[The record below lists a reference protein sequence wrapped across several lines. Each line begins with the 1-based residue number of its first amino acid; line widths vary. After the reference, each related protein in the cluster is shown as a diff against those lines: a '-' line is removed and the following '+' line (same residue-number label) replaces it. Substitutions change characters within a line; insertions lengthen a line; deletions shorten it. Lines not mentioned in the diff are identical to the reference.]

1 MRKRSARKPRLVK
14 YNIVSNLFNAD
25 DPMPE
30 HDRVAVL
37 TELHS
42 AVFALSRGY
51 GEAHH
56 WDTLIIGLN
65 IAVNC
70 CAMAGNAHIGLN
82 AVNEARN
89 ALIAVRER
97 AYDLG
102 RFVFTGDELAAVNGG
117 IHVYEQIIETVGR
130 RQYVAACK
138 KYSRDV
144 DAGKAMKIKAGQD
157 NKRFKMKGNDD
168 ERRLA
173 A

>member
-1 MRKRSARKPRLVK
+1 MRKKTARKPRLVK
-14 YNIVSNLFNAD
+14 NNIVSNLFNAD

-42 AVFALSRGY
+42 AVFALSRGF

-56 WDTLIIGLN
+56 WDTVIIGMN
-65 IAVNC
+65 IAVNV
-70 CAMAGNAHIGLN
+70 CAMATNAHLGLN

-89 ALIAVRER
+89 ALISVRER
-97 AYDLG
+97 AHEIG
-102 RFVFTGDELAAVNGG
+102 RYVFTGDELGAVNGG

-138 KYSRDV
+138 KFTREMDS
-144 DAGKAMKIKAGQD
+144 GKAMKIKQGQH
-157 NKRFKMKGNDD
+157 NKRFKMKGISD